1 MRWIPSGGAGDW
13 GLGDLSLQWPS
24 RSRNGFQKNVIAK
37 KTDDTCSEN
46 VYLMSRNNTKGRQ
59 PTALSPQEWK
69 LMDLLWAKSP
79 QPAYDLIE
87 ALAPREKWHP
97 NTVRTMLARLLQ
109 KRVVR
114 AEQYKNLYLYSPVLG
129 REELVSAECSSL
141 LERVFGGALRPAL
154 IHFVK
159 KQRLTPAEVEE
170 MKRILDETADQP
182 RS

>member
-1 MRWIPSGGAGDW
+1 
-13 GLGDLSLQWPS
+13 
-24 RSRNGFQKNVIAK
+24 
-37 KTDDTCSEN
+37 
-46 VYLMSRNNTKGRQ
+46 MSRNKQKGRQ
-59 PTALSPQEWK
+59 TAALSPQEWK
-69 LMDLLWAKSP
+69 LMTLLWEKSP

-114 AEQYKNLYLYSPVLG
+114 AEQYKNLYLYSAALS
-129 REELVSAECSSL
+129 REDLVSAESSSF

-154 IHFVK
+154 IHFVR

-170 MKRILDETADQP
+170 MKRILDENSDQP

>member
-1 MRWIPSGGAGDW
+1 
-13 GLGDLSLQWPS
+13 
-24 RSRNGFQKNVIAK
+24 
-37 KTDDTCSEN
+37 
-46 VYLMSRNNTKGRQ
+46 MSRKQQKARQ
-59 PTALSPQEWK
+59 IPALSPQEWK
-69 LMDLLWAKSP
+69 LIGLLWDKSP

-109 KRVVR
+109 KGVIR
-114 AEQYKNLYLYSPVLG
+114 AEPYKNLYLYSAAMT
-129 REELVSAECSSL
+129 RDELVSAESSSF

-159 KQRLTPAEVEE
+159 KQRLSPAEIEE
-170 MKRILDETADQP
+170 MKRILDENADRN